1 MNYLENPYD
10 PEYMKASKLDTQAFK
25 NGIRMTRSNKF
36 ELEEMQE
43 SKLMEGMFSTPALM
57 GGALLWL
64 IVAAIFLHG
73 SKPWHQYVT
82 YTLLIMAG
90 GMITVWFLV
99 HAVKPAISFLKPFAV
114 KVIDFICKPVL

>member
-1 MNYLENPYD
+1 
-10 PEYMKASKLDTQAFK
+10 MKNLLPNHDDVKFFDDVKL
-25 NGIRMTRSNKF
+25 TRSSKF
-36 ELEEMQE
+36 EIEEIQE

-82 YTLLIMAG
+82 YTLLIMSG

-99 HAVKPAISFLKPFAV
+99 HAVNPAISFLKPFAV
-114 KVIDFICKPVL
+114 KVIDFICWPVR